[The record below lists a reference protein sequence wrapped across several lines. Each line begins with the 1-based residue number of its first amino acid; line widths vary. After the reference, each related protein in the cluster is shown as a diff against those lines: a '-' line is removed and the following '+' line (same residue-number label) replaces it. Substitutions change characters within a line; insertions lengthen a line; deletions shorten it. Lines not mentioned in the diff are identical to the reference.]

1 MLQALL
7 RSRSPIAIKVMRPW
21 RAAICAAAVA
31 AAAMITAAMPGGA
44 LAQGAG
50 REEARQDKAGAAKS
64 PRRELLRTETKKF
77 GNWVLT
83 CEEYSDR
90 PGKPVCSAMLK
101 IVDSRS
107 GRLLFAWI
115 LAKQSKTGQIVGLLQ
130 TPTGVAIEPGV
141 TFRFSKFER
150 RFSYSSCEPGRCSTV
165 VPLGLALRKEIGRV
179 KKGHISIVS
188 ISGQRINFE
197 ILPDGFDK
205 AYRAVLAVK

>member
-1 MLQALL
+1 
-7 RSRSPIAIKVMRPW
+7 
-21 RAAICAAAVA
+21 VA
-31 AAAMITAAMPGGA
+31 AATLVVAISPGA
-44 LAQGAG
+44 VLAQADGA
-50 REEARQDKAGAAKS
+50 AKAGPGKSGAAKS
-64 PRRELLRTETKKF
+64 PRRELLQTETKKF

-115 LAKQSKTGQIVGLLQ
+115 LAKQNKTGQIVGLLQ

-150 RFSYSSCEPGRCSTV
+150 RFSYTSCEPGRCSTV

-179 KKGHISIVS
+179 RKGHISIVS